1 MDVQLSRRS
10 VGWGLLYVLAGV
22 VATFVQLADPG
33 VAFAKG
39 KDKKRDNVYHLDVT
53 HERIDVQVVLNK
65 SENVKVAYPF
75 SEALVGNQEVA
86 DVVPLTNE
94 TINIL
99 GKKIGVTRLSLLDN
113 SKHVIGIVDIQ
124 VTHDVEALREFLR
137 ESDEYRGIKVT
148 SVNGKILLTGIAP
161 NAVVMTRVVSL
172 AEQFAPGEVTN
183 AMSVAA
189 PQQVMLEVRFIEAQ
203 RTAIR
208 GLGVSWAMGGTKI
221 GGVTNNGN
229 ITGGGISDNG
239 NGTFTNN
246 SAFNLAGG
254 LGSASAVPFGTL
266 AGRVL
271 NGGVKADVFVSALE
285 QQGLARKLAEPNLV
299 ALSGDTASFLAGG
312 EYPFPVAGANNT
324 ITTEFKKYGIGL
336 AFTPT
341 VLANRQIN
349 LKIEPEVSEIDTS
362 SSVMVNGVQV
372 PGLTVR
378 RASTTVELRD
388 GQSFAIAGLLQ
399 GSHISNKQGLP
410 WIDDVEVLGSLFRS
424 ASFQKNETDLVII
437 VTPRLVK
444 PRRPGDKMATPLD
457 DKAPANDAEF
467 FGAGKMEVKAQP
479 TPPAEG
485 YILDYKPEPRVDSG
499 FKGGK

>member
-1 MDVQLSRRS
+1 MGVQLSRKAIC
-10 VGWGLLYVLAGV
+10 WGLLYLAAGV
-22 VATFVQLADPG
+22 AATFAQLADPG
-33 VAFAKG
+33 SAFAKG
-39 KDKKRDNVYHLDVT
+39 KERDNVYHLDVT

-75 SEALVGNQEVA
+75 SEAMVGNPDVA

-99 GKKIGVTRLSLLDN
+99 GKKIGVTRLSLLDSN
-113 SKHVIGIVDIQ
+113 KRVIGIVDIQ
-124 VTHDVEALREFLR
+124 VTHDVQALRQFLR
-137 ESDEYRGIKVT
+137 ESSDYRGIKVT
-148 SVNGKILLTGIAP
+148 SINGKVLLTGIAP

-203 RTAIR
+203 RSAMR
-208 GLGVSWAMGGTKI
+208 GLGVSWAAAGKVGA
-221 GGVTNNGN
+221 VTNNGN
-229 ITGGGISDNG
+229 ISSGGISDNG
-239 NGTFTNN
+239 NGTFSNN
-246 SAFNLAGG
+246 SVFNLAGG
-254 LGSASAVPFGTL
+254 IAGNAVPFGTL

-271 NGGVKADVFVSALE
+271 NGGVKADAFVSALE

-349 LKIEPEVSEIDTS
+349 LKIEPEVSEIDYASAVT
-362 SSVMVNGVQV
+362 VNNVQV
-372 PGLTVR
+372 PGISVR

-399 GSHISNKQGLP
+399 GSHVANKQGLP
-410 WIDDVEVLGSLFRS
+410 WIDDVAVLGTLFRS

-444 PRRPGDKMATPLD
+444 PRTPGDKMATPLD
-457 DKAPANDAEF
+457 DKAPSNDAEF
-467 FGAGKMEVKAQP
+467 FGGGRMEVKTNPPA
-479 TPPAEG
+479 PAEG
-485 YILDYKPEPRVDSG
+485 YILDYKPEAKVDGG

>member
-39 KDKKRDNVYHLDVT
+39 KDKKRDTVYHLDVT

-99 GKKIGVTRLSLLDN
+99 GKKIGVTRLSLLDD

-124 VTHDVEALREFLR
+124 VTHDVEALRQFLL
-137 ESDEYRGIKVT
+137 ESNDYRGIKVN
-148 SVNGKILLTGIAP
+148 SINGKILLTGIAP

-203 RTAIR
+203 RTALR
-208 GLGVSWAMGGTKI
+208 GLGVTW
-221 GGVTNNGN
+221 GVNGN
-229 ITGGGISDNG
+229 RIAGSTNIPNAQTGTGITDSASGLG
-239 NGTFTNN
+239 NNT
-246 SAFNLAGG
+246 AWNLAGG
-254 LGSASAVPFGTL
+254 IAGNAVPFGTL

-349 LKIEPEVSEIDTS
+349 LKIEPEVSEIDYNSAVT
-362 SSVMVNGVQV
+362 VNGVQV
-372 PGLTVR
+372 PGLSVR

-444 PRRPGDKMATPLD
+444 PRTPGDKMATPLD

-467 FGAGKMEVKAQP
+467 FGGGKMEVKAN
-479 TPPAEG
+479 PPAPVEG